1 MSEDINIRAAIM
13 QPVFEGTKYQHH
25 VCSECGGTLK
35 FEQSIYGGVSFY
47 AINGTKC
54 EKIKFCPICGA
65 EIIRFSDKAIYEKPI
80 DLKPLEIFADLYCE
94 YERKA
99 KWLYHCYISEAHRD
113 KIEAIIPLIESGEIS
128 VYYQKALDFARKGKS
143 AYGVSYQA
151 KKKLRKEF
159 GEDTE

>member
-1 MSEDINIRAAIM
+1 MNDDKQTSIM
-13 QPVFEGTKYQHH
+13 TPVFKGTRYLHH
-25 VCSECGGTLK
+25 VCSECKGTLK

-47 AINGTKC
+47 QIHGTKC

-80 DLKPLEIFADLYCE
+80 DLKPIEIFAELHHE

-99 KWLYHCYISEAHRD
+99 KWLYHCYISEAHRE
-113 KIEAIIPLIESGEIS
+113 KIEAIIPLIKSGDVS
-128 VYYQKALDFARKGKS
+128 VYYQKAIDMARKGN
-143 AYGVSYQA
+143 ARYGVSYTA